1 MFNSSFAQYADDPAA
16 AEAVR
21 AARAEH
27 CRILRLGRSGAGG
40 PQHPGYFTVPR
51 GWRRRGH

>member
-27 CRILRLGRSGAGG
+27 GRILCLGRSGAGG
-40 PQHPGYFTVPR
+40 PQRPGYFTVPR